1 MLMATLICLIS
12 YSQQLITQLANGPEC
27 PKALM
32 DCQTTR
38 RPVLSQVLTGAID

>member
-12 YSQQLITQLANGPEC
+12 YSQQLANGPEC